1 MPIEKGAFLIRY
13 LYGASY
19 LYPPPKTAKAGTK
32 NIGAIIVAPT
42 KLYALIAQRNFR
54 MTRI

>member
-19 LYPPPKTAKAGTK
+19 LHPPKTAKAGTK

>member
-19 LYPPPKTAKAGTK
+19 LYPPKTAKAGTK